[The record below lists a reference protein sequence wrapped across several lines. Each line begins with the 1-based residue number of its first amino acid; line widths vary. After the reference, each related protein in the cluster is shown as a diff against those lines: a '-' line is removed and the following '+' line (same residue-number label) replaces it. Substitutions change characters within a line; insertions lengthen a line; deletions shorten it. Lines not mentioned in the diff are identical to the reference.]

1 MAKVAVTVMLAVT
14 LVSVRVAVVTPSDQ
28 LTKW

>member
-1 MAKVAVTVMLAVT
+1 MAKLAVT
-14 LVSVRVAVVTPSDQ
+14 LTLAVTLRSVRGLVVEPSDQ